1 VFFASGAREWG
12 YLLQQMAPLGL
23 EYVHSAGGTMT
34 TAEYRAA
41 DEGKKAVELQF
52 SHFYRVM
59 GAQPSQQ
66 SNALALV
73 QKSAPTQNQAQPLQP
88 R

>member
-1 VFFASGAREWG
+1 
-12 YLLQQMAPLGL
+12 
-23 EYVHSAGGTMT
+23 MT